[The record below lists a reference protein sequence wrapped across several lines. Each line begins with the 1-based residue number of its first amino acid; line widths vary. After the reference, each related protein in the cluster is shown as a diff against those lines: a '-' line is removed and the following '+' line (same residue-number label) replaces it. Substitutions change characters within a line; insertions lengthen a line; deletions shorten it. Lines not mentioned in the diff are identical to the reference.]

1 MKKSVKAVKKI
12 KKAGL
17 LEKLS
22 YAIYYKLNVKRKAK
36 QPMNKVFRTIDNIRR
51 ICGFVK

>member
-1 MKKSVKAVKKI
+1 MKKQVKTTKKI

-17 LEKLS
+17 LEKMS
-22 YAIYYKLNVKRKAK
+22 YGIYYKLNSKRKAK
-36 QPMNKVFRTIDNIRR
+36 QPMNKVFRAIDNIRR

>member
-1 MKKSVKAVKKI
+1 MKKQVKTTKKI

-22 YAIYYKLNVKRKAK
+22 YGIYYKLNTKRKAK
-36 QPMNKVFRTIDNIRR
+36 QPMNRVFRAIDNIRR